1 MKLRI
6 GIGTMVTLFITAV
19 VVAGLYTSREWSFQ
33 ARLFPL
39 TIGIPALALCIIQ
52 LCMDVF
58 KSAKSGAEDDDQGVM
73 DLRVDRDIPPA
84 VVARR
89 ASIMLAWIVGLF
101 GMIWLLGFII
111 SVPVFVWAYLTFQ
124 ARETWSSSLLWT
136 SLTFAFII
144 GVFHFILHVPW
155 LAGFIGAPQEILL
168 GWIGH

>member
-1 MKLRI
+1 MRLQF
-6 GIGTMVTLFITAV
+6 GVGTIVTLFITAV

-52 LCMDVF
+52 LCMDIF

-89 ASIMLAWIVGLF
+89 ASIMFAWVAGLF
-101 GMIWLLGFII
+101 SAVWLFGFII
-111 SVPVFVWAYLTFQ
+111 SVPAFVWAYLIFQ
-124 ARETWSSSLLWT
+124 ARERRASSLFWT
-136 SLTFAFII
+136 VMTFGFTV
-144 GVFHFILHVPW
+144 GVFHYILHVPW
-155 LAGFIGAPQEILL
+155 LDGRFNMPQEILL
-168 GWIGH
+168 GLIGH